1 MKKLII
7 SLLILVAIIISGI
20 YSIYSIK
27 RSSTKIQDS
36 IEKTSGLAEA
46 GDWSGANSQIKLVE
60 KEWNKTEK
68 SWAILVDHFEID
80 SIESSI
86 IRSKKY
92 IETRD
97 MPLSLAELE
106 NLKFSVEHIYKKE
119 IINIKNIF

>member
-1 MKKLII
+1 MKKLIL
-7 SLLILVAIIISGI
+7 SLLILAAIIASGI

-27 RSSTKIQDS
+27 KSSMKIQDS
-36 IEKTSGLAEA
+36 IEKTSGLAQA
-46 GDWSGANSQIKLVE
+46 KNWSGADSQIKQVE

-68 SWAILVDHFEID
+68 TWAILVDHFEID
-80 SIESSI
+80 NIESSI

-97 MPLSLAELE
+97 MPLSLAELD

-119 IINIKNIF
+119 LINIKNIF